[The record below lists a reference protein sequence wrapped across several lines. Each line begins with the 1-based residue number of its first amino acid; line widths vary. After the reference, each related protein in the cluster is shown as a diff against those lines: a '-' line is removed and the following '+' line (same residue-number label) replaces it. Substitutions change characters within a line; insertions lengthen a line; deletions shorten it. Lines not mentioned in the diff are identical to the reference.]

1 MNRMMIPVE
10 VSIGDILRLSLPLN
24 TQLGG
29 KTDQARRS
37 VDWVVMLTQ
46 WELMSEQ
53 VQKGDLV
60 LIPSHLHETL
70 DETDFRHHLRL
81 FAEHHVAGLILFAP
95 ILPEIDTTAH
105 ALNLPLLLV
114 PDEVSPRQV
123 HQSIA
128 SLLLDR
134 QTATNQRT
142 MQLYRQLSEMSR
154 EGQGL
159 KAMTDVMAKQTGKI
173 VIVQDKRLEIQAISG
188 LNNHDIDAK
197 VFLKSISNRE
207 ELPLILRNRK
217 AAAKARQSYWQ
228 QILPIDN
235 YARLLSPIIS
245 GDRARGYLSVI
256 GPADELDLLDSLV
269 VEYGAAACALEMAKA
284 KAVSE
289 AKKELR
295 GNFLEG
301 LLSGSMPAREIE
313 RLEGRLDHDTRQP
326 HMIITLNWANADAP
340 SLRRLETTINWL
352 LTNHNRAALAHIY
365 GGRHVCIFQALKST
379 DDAESAHGLARRIR
393 DQIEAE
399 YPEAKITGGMS
410 GPAVSL
416 ADWPRVYSEALQAM
430 QLGQRLKLINQI
442 VEYSSLG
449 IYNLLRDLEDN
460 ELVKKFTQQV
470 IGPLIA
476 YDDQHKGSLIETI
489 DAYFVNHGNV
499 SKTAEALYVH
509 RNTLLYRLDRIQELT
524 RHDLDRAEMRL
535 ALHLAL
541 KFWQLRPKG

>member
-1 MNRMMIPVE
+1 MNRMMIPAE
-10 VSIGDILRLSLPLN
+10 VSLGDVLRLALPLN

-29 KTDQARRS
+29 KADQARRS

-46 WELMSEQ
+46 WSDLAEQ
-53 VQKGDLV
+53 VQTGDLV
-60 LIPSHLHETL
+60 LVPGHLQTAVNETQFKHYL
-70 DETDFRHHLRL
+70 RQFADHHIT
-81 FAEHHVAGLILFAP
+81 GLILFTP
-95 ILPEIDTTAH
+95 IPPEIDTTAH
-105 ALNLPLLLV
+105 DLNLPLLLV
-114 PDEVSPRQV
+114 PEDTTPRQV
-123 HQSIA
+123 HQAIA
-128 SLLLDR
+128 SLLLNR

-159 KAMTDVMAKQTGKI
+159 QAMTDVMAKQTGKI
-173 VIVQDKRLEIQAISG
+173 VVVQDKRLDIQAVSG
-188 LNNHDIDAK
+188 LNTHNIDNKA
-197 VFLKSISNRE
+197 FLKSITNRE
-207 ELPLILRNRK
+207 ELPEILRNRK

-228 QILPIDN
+228 QLLPIDN
-235 YARLLSPIIS
+235 YARLISPIIS
-245 GDRARGYLSVI
+245 GDRARGYLSII
-256 GPADELDLLDSLV
+256 GPADDLDLLDNLTA
-269 VEYGAAACALEMAKA
+269 EYGAAACALEMAKA

-301 LLSGSMPAREIE
+301 LLTGSMPTREIE
-313 RLEGRLDHDTRQP
+313 RLEGRLDHDTKQP

-352 LTNHNRAALAHIY
+352 LSNHNRAALAHIF
-365 GGRHVCIFQALKST
+365 GGRHVCIFQALKSP
-379 DDAESAHGLARRIR
+379 DDTESAHTLARRIR
-393 DQIEAE
+393 EQIEAE
-399 YPEAKITGGMS
+399 YPGAKITGGMS
-410 GPAVSL
+410 GPALSL
-416 ADWPRVYSEALQAM
+416 TDWPRIYSEALQAM

-449 IYNLLRDLEDN
+449 IYNLLRDLE
-460 ELVKKFTQQV
+460 EHEAVKRFNQQV
-470 IGPLIA
+470 IGPLVA

-489 DAYFVNHGNV
+489 DAYFVHHGNV

-509 RNTLLYRLDRIQELT
+509 RNTLLYRLERIQELT
-524 RHDLDRAEMRL
+524 NHDLDRAEMRL